1 MTSDPY
7 TSLFSTSAPVGARK
21 FNLQPSREIMTD
33 MTDGEKGSWGRYTFA
48 IEPDTNYHIY
58 ISNRGKVVN

>member
-1 MTSDPY
+1 MTSDPN
-7 TSLFSTSAPVGARK
+7 TSIFSTSAPVGARK
-21 FNLQPSREIMTD
+21 FNFQPSREMMTD
-33 MTDGEKGSWGRYTFA
+33 MTDGEKGEDILP